1 MTQVSLASPSLSQEF
16 LVNNVN
22 ATSMPSALKDRRTKI
37 VATIGPASNS
47 PEMLAKLMLAGVDV
61 FRINMAHGKR
71 EDHDLAVTNIRDVS
85 EQLKLAAGI
94 LVDLAGPKIRLGQLT
109 QNPLTLTNDQVV
121 RFVRGKESQA
131 DDELTCIYEPLV
143 DEVKEGELIVLADG
157 IARLEV
163 TEKQADQLICRV
175 IDGGDVRSR
184 QGVNLPAT
192 HLSVPAL
199 GEVDIDN
206 AIWAAGRKVDF
217 VSLSF
222 VRNADEVLQLQAL
235 LKEQNSDALVV
246 SKIEKKEALDQLDS
260 IIAATD
266 AVMVARGDLGVEI
279 PIEQTPTQQKR
290 IIRSC
295 LKHRKPVI
303 VATQM
308 LESMHESK
316 QPTRAEVT
324 DVANAILDGADAC
337 MLSGETAI
345 GMYPIDAVKMMNRIM
360 SETEKAFAERNSRM
374 SAYITSTGWE
384 IDDAV
389 IYGSAQ
395 IAKRVSAKL
404 VVLASPE
411 CRPALIKSKQRDFIP
426 TLGITDRL
434 RTYRRMTLFWGVIPV
449 LCPNA
454 IEDTRLQQF
463 VSDWV
468 KSNTKLTAGDR
479 IVMVTDTEVLP
490 GIYDSVLVSEV
501 K

>member
-1 MTQVSLASPSLSQEF
+1 MPQVDTVCPALSQEF
-16 LVNNVN
+16 LVKHVN
-22 ATSMPSALKDRRTKI
+22 ASVMPSALKDRRTKI
-37 VATIGPASNS
+37 VATLGPASQA

-61 FRINMAHGKR
+61 FRINMAHGSR
-71 EDHDLAVTNIRDVS
+71 ADHDQAVTNVREVS
-85 EQLKLAAGI
+85 EQLKLPAGI

-109 QNPLTLTNDQVV
+109 QNPLTLVNDQVV
-121 RFVRGKESQA
+121 RFVRGVESQA
-131 DDELTCIYEPLV
+131 DDELTCIYEPLI
-143 DEVKEGELIVLADG
+143 DEVGVGEMIVLADG

-163 TEKQADQLICRV
+163 TEKQDDQLVCRV
-175 IDGGDVRSR
+175 IDGGDIRSR
-184 QGVNLPAT
+184 QGVNLPGT
-192 HLSVPAL
+192 DLSVPAL

-206 AIWAAGRKVDF
+206 AKWAASRQVDF

-222 VRNADEVLQLQAL
+222 VRNASEVKQLKAL
-235 LKEQNSDALVV
+235 LAENGSDALVV
-246 SKIEKKEALDQLDS
+246 SKIEKKEALDHLDS
-260 IIAATD
+260 IVSETD

-290 IIRSC
+290 IIRTC

-308 LESMHESK
+308 LESMHQSK

-345 GMYPIDAVKMMNRIM
+345 GMYPVDSVKMMNRIM
-360 SETEKAFAERNSRM
+360 GETEKVFQERNSKM

-395 IAKRVSAKL
+395 IAKRISAKM
-404 VVLASPE
+404 VVLASPDSK
-411 CRPALIKSKQRDFIP
+411 PALRKSKQRDFIP
-426 TLGITDRL
+426 TLGVTDRL

-449 LCPNA
+449 FCDNA

-463 VSDWV
+463 INDWV
-468 KSNTKLTAGDR
+468 KSNTHLMTGDR

-490 GIYDSVLVSEV
+490 GIYDSVMVCQV